1 VRPPFAGAP
10 SSTLP
15 PTPPRATTGGEDED
29 DMYDEA
35 VELVKKM
42 DNKVSVS
49 MLQRKLRVGYTRAA
63 RLIDL
68 MSQRGVIDSSA
79 IAADPRM
86 PDDEA

>member
-1 VRPPFAGAP
+1 
-10 SSTLP
+10 
-15 PTPPRATTGGEDED
+15 
-29 DMYDEA
+29 MYDEA

-79 IAADPRM
+79 IAADPRAS
-86 PDDEA
+86 DDDN